1 MIQLNL
7 ERIPTSAVK
16 IHNLTKG
23 NKTDTLITSNPNIT
37 LPLMRPGKQIYIR
50 FVQNAPKSCLVG
62 LPRMIQVRIQRAIVK
77 ITCKKIVYLFSSI
90 GALRANHKDQHIA
103 DAPSNTRDLDWTQEI
118 NHLPNICFTMRGPK
132 AACMAAQ
139 TK

>member
-50 FVQNAPKSCLVG
+50 FVQNAPKSCVVG

-77 ITCKKIVYLFSSI
+77 IICKKIVYLFSSI
-90 GALRANHKDQHIA
+90 GALRANHKDH
-103 DAPSNTRDLDWTQEI
+103 T
-118 NHLPNICFTMRGPK
+118 
-132 AACMAAQ
+132 
-139 TK
+139 